1 MQARF
6 WGTRGSLPA
15 SLNAAAIREKVSFA
29 LRKGIQRGLR
39 SEEDVEAFMDNELP
53 FWVRGTFGTNTPCVE
68 LRDGKDFLLFDAGS
82 GLRDFG
88 QHAMK
93 EHGPP
98 FSETFHILLSHLHWD
113 HLQGF
118 PFFVP
123 AYVPGCRIVLHGCH
137 PGIDE
142 AFTGQQSP
150 PFFPVTLKELRAKIE
165 FVTLMPGLSYEIAG
179 FRVQAR
185 EQHHPGTSYGYRI
198 EKAGRVVVYST
209 DSEHS
214 GLSERADPPFV
225 DFIRDADLL
234 IFDAQYTFA
243 DACTVK
249 EEWGHSNN
257 LIGVE
262 MARRAGVKH
271 LCLYHMEP
279 VSSDRDLEKYLEN
292 TRKLATLLSEGPSLK
307 VSVAWDGMV
316 IEIPCLEP

>member
-1 MQARF
+1 MQVRF

-15 SLNAAAIREKVSFA
+15 SLNTARIREKVSLA
-29 LRKGIQRGLR
+29 LRKGIQKGLR
-39 SEEDVEAFMDNELP
+39 SEADVEAFMDEELP
-53 FWVRGTFGTNTPCVE
+53 FWTRGTYGTNTPCVE
-68 LRDGKDFLLFDAGS
+68 LRDGKDFLLCDAGS

-88 QHAMK
+88 QHTLK

-98 FSETFHILLSHLHWD
+98 FAETFHILLSHLHWD

-123 AYVPGCRIVLHGCH
+123 AFVPGCRIVFYGCH
-137 PGIDE
+137 PGMEE
-142 AFTGQQSP
+142 AFSIQQSP
-150 PFFPVTLKELRAKIE
+150 PFFPVSLRDLRAKIE
-165 FVTLMPGLSYEIAG
+165 FATLTPGRSYDIAG
-179 FRVQAR
+179 FRVRAK
-185 EQHHPGTSYGYRI
+185 EQHHPGTSYGYRM

-209 DSEHS
+209 DSEHNCTN
-214 GLSERADPPFV
+214 EDADLPFV

-234 IFDAQYTFA
+234 IFDAQYTFV

-262 MARRAGVKH
+262 MAKRAGVKH

-279 VSSDRDLEKYLEN
+279 VSSDQDLDRYLEN
-292 TRKLATLLSEGPSLK
+292 TRKLATLLTEGSPPQ
-307 VSVAWDGMV
+307 VSIAWDGMV
-316 IEIPCLEP
+316 IEVP